1 MLKSGKKTVVAL
13 IFSCYRKE
21 KKVVCVRSALAI
33 ICLFSLMLGAC
44 YEAETPA
51 SVVATV
57 NGRPIVLKTVQAS
70 QEADMADLGI
80 FEQFSLQE
88 LRAKYGKTIA
98 NLIVY
103 ELMLQDLETR
113 GIIVTKEMVDAF
125 EQNVRSD
132 YPEGE
137 FEKYFEENAL
147 DINAW
152 REILRYIIALQK
164 FNQEF
169 LRKDFVPSV
178 QDVEAYYAKNK
189 ESFVLEENYLLHEAI
204 NEKKEALEG
213 IKSLEDLLAKKAT
226 LSPYKMR
233 IDKNTMP
240 KEWRKPVFALK
251 ENACTD
257 ILAQDDAFVVL
268 CLEKHQ
274 SKRALSSAEAYVYIE
289 EFLADE
295 RMVERFDI
303 WLKEKLSVAD
313 IKISAHVA
321 NDIAQ

>member
-1 MLKSGKKTVVAL
+1 MRIAIAL
-13 IFSCYRKE
+13 I
-21 KKVVCVRSALAI
+21 
-33 ICLFSLMLGAC
+33 CLLSLMLGAC
-44 YEAETPA
+44 FEAEVPA

-103 ELMLQDLETR
+103 ELMLQDLETK

-125 EQNVRSD
+125 EENVRSD

-147 DINAW
+147 DIDAW

-169 LRKDFVPSV
+169 LRKDFVASLE
-178 QDVEAYYAKNK
+178 DVEAYYENNK
-189 ESFVLEENYLLHEAI
+189 ESFVLEESYLLHEAI
-204 NEKKEALEG
+204 NEKKEELAD
-213 IKSLEDLLAKKAT
+213 IKTLEDLLSRKAV

-233 IDKNTMP
+233 IDKANMP
-240 KEWRKPVFALK
+240 KEWQKSVFALK
-251 ENACTD
+251 EDSCTD
-257 ILAQDDAFVVL
+257 VIAQESEFIIL
-268 CLEKHQ
+268 CLEKHE
-274 SKRALSSAEAYVYIE
+274 SKKALSSAEAYVYIE
-289 EFLADE
+289 EFLAEE
-295 RMVERFDI
+295 RMVELFEK
-303 WLKEKLSVAD
+303 WLKEKLAVAD
-313 IKISAHVA
+313 IKISSHVA
-321 NDIAQ
+321 NDIVK